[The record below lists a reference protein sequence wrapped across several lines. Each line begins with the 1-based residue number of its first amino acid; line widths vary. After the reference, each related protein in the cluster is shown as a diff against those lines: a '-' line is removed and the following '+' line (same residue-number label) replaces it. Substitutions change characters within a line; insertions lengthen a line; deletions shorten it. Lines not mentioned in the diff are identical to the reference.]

1 MIYGK
6 CRHNLL
12 LGCKVELNDHR
23 CKECF
28 APFELSEY
36 NCGIRNC
43 KRYNDY
49 GCYACECGFYIT
61 ENRACKK
68 YEDGCMKYDRGI
80 CTECMPHFKLR
91 GGMCMIDGC
100 LTHKDHMC
108 VDCKEDYN
116 LVNGVCKFKNCFDW
130 EEDRCLVC
138 QEGFNVVDGK
148 CEKTEKKY
156 VCEG

>member
-1 MIYGK
+1 
-6 CRHNLL
+6 
-12 LGCKVELNDHR
+12 
-23 CKECF
+23 
-28 APFELSEY
+28 
-36 NCGIRNC
+36 
-43 KRYNDY
+43 
-49 GCYACECGFYIT
+49 
-61 ENRACKK
+61 
-68 YEDGCMKYDRGI
+68 
-80 CTECMPHFKLR
+80 
-91 GGMCMIDGC
+91 MIDGC

-108 VDCKEDYN
+108 VDCKEDYD